1 MTEEKKKP
9 EEGEVTDEQLEDV
22 SGGHMTTKG
31 GSGAAFP
38 DICLVPEGTGAATT
52 PITLD
57 STASKGDPTKGTK
70 DTGDVTGNI
79 IPELGSTGLED
90 RIARP

>member
-1 MTEEKKKP
+1 MMTDEKKKP
-9 EEGEVTDEQLEDV
+9 EEDEVADEQLEDV

-31 GSGAAFP
+31 GSLATFP
-38 DICLVPEGTGAATT
+38 DVCLTPGDVGTS

-90 RIARP
+90 RIASP